1 MIVIVWEM
9 MNESFDPII
18 DCHTKE
24 NLIQSVTYNQVS
36 NLTRINFQHFYTVI
50 LEKDDEIISA
60 ASLRTHGTKI
70 VEMPFVTTHE
80 KYRHQ
85 GRW

>member
-24 NLIQSVTYNQVS
+24 NLIQSVTYNQV
-36 NLTRINFQHFYTVI
+36 
-50 LEKDDEIISA
+50 
-60 ASLRTHGTKI
+60 
-70 VEMPFVTTHE
+70 
-80 KYRHQ
+80 
-85 GRW
+85 